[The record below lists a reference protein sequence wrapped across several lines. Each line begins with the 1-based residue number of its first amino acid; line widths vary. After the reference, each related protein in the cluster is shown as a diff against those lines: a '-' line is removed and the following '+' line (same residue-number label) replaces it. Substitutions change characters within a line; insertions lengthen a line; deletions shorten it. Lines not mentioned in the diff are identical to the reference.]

1 MKPDVIAR
9 ASYTFCT
16 TKPLSEGVSIRLSM
30 ISGVVR
36 QSSGQERI
44 YLEVGAGR
52 TMCLY
57 LPRHMGAATV
67 TKPFGIQ
74 AIANMV
80 CEMIDEG
87 VRLS

>member
-9 ASYTFCT
+9 ASDTFCT

-57 LPRHMGAATV
+57 LPRHMGAATEIEQELRPTQLDAGAWRNRV
-67 TKPFGIQ
+67 GH
-74 AIANMV
+74 
-80 CEMIDEG
+80 
-87 VRLS
+87 R